1 MIDKSA
7 GEKDKLV
14 MQQRHLIALL
24 AVNSVACSLILV
36 PSMFFLGRV
45 QDVSRLKS
53 ISLNN
58 VDADEASIWI
68 PVAVAFAQLPLTLFV
83 MRRYA
88 LQVKSTIFTS
98 SIFGIN
104 TKGDFM

>member
-1 MIDKSA
+1 M
-7 GEKDKLV
+7 
-14 MQQRHLIALL
+14 IALL

-45 QDVSRLKS
+45 QDASRLKS

-58 VDADEASIWI
+58 VDADKASIWI

-88 LQVKSTIFTS
+88 LQVVKSTIFTS

-104 TKGDFM
+104 TKGDFRCRDFPRVERVKPD